1 MSKIC
6 HNALFEIN
14 IARVQNDLSSLTL
27 ICPPWQV
34 MEGQNIAILFLSE
47 ESRAVECSG
56 GVMRKNVE
64 MVDSYSDDPR
74 SVRLS
79 DIREVS

>member
-1 MSKIC
+1 
-6 HNALFEIN
+6 
-14 IARVQNDLSSLTL
+14 
-27 ICPPWQV
+27 

-47 ESRAVECSG
+47 ESCALVCCS

>member
-1 MSKIC
+1 
-6 HNALFEIN
+6 
-14 IARVQNDLSSLTL
+14 
-27 ICPPWQV
+27 
-34 MEGQNIAILFLSE
+34 MEGRNIAILFLSE
-47 ESRAVECSG
+47 ERCAESKAVRTG
-56 GVMRKNVE
+56 NMRKNVE